1 LRQIA
6 LCLLLLLP
14 FGARADEIGPDQA
27 QALQQQLKDW
37 LAGALGPVIKLPTL
51 PWRITGAG
59 DHYLV
64 TWPIPG
70 LENSAGDIAATA
82 TLRPLD
88 GGRWSVDDV
97 KAPPQASFTV
107 VVPNSGDI
115 AMGGPMK
122 VAFSIGSQ
130 DTHAIIDPGLATAS
144 KLHMDL
150 GTVAITTETAK
161 ERQEQ
166 HVDRYLVDT
175 SLTPAQDGR
184 LDLAMDATMQGWKS
198 GAEVNG
204 GSAVAIGAQTMHA
217 LGRIDGVSR
226 DRATSLFAAVGA
238 LLGALPGDVMEK
250 GSKATWSAAAR
261 VQLRHVIEATQDM
274 LTAVKLEETID
285 GLQVEVVGMGGVA
298 MKHLQIGF
306 GGEAPEGK
314 VHAWFDIGLDGLETP
329 SLPPKLAAYLPHHF
343 EVKPSLSGLRSA
355 DLVKLAIDATEEGAD
370 NDTLAPDI
378 AALLSHG
385 GADIGIETLS
395 FDLGP
400 AKVEGSGHIVM
411 QSPVSWRGEAH
422 LTATGLDALTAQ
434 SRDDPLLQKAL
445 PVLILLRGLAK
456 PDGDRLAWDIVSD
469 GPAVS
474 VNGVDLS
481 QLGGDKSGATK
492 NTQPPKR

>member
-1 LRQIA
+1 VRPLRQIA

-14 FGARADEIGPDQA
+14 FGARADDISPDQA

-37 LAGALGPVIKLPTL
+37 LSATLGPVIKLPEL
-51 PWRITGAG
+51 PWHITASG
-59 DHYLV
+59 DHYLA

-70 LENSAGDIAATA
+70 LENAAGAMAATA
-82 TLRPLD
+82 SLRPLD

-97 KAPPQASFTV
+97 KAPPAASFAVAMPDT
-107 VVPNSGDI
+107 GDI
-115 AMGGPMK
+115 AAGGPMK

-144 KLHMDL
+144 TLHMDL

-161 ERQEQ
+161 EHQEQ
-166 HVDRYLVDT
+166 HVERYLVDT

-184 LDLAMDATMQGWKS
+184 LDLAMDATMRGWKS
-198 GAEVNG
+198 GAQVSG
-204 GSAVAIGAQTMHA
+204 AAAVAIGAQTMHA

-226 DRATSLFAAVGA
+226 DRASSLFSAVGA
-238 LLGALPGDVMEK
+238 LIGALPGDVMAK
-250 GSKATWSAAAR
+250 GSKATLSPAAR
-261 VQLRHVIEATQDM
+261 IQLRHVIEAMQDV
-274 LTAVKLEETID
+274 LTGVKLEETID
-285 GLQVEVVGMGGVA
+285 GLQVEVVGMGGVS

-306 GGEAPEGK
+306 GGEAPDGK
-314 VHAWFDIGLDGLETP
+314 VHAWFDIGLDGLATR
-329 SLPPKLAAYLPHHF
+329 SLPPKLATYLPHHF
-343 EVKPSLSGLRSA
+343 EVKPSLSGLQSA
-355 DLVKLAIDATEEGAD
+355 DLAKLAMDATQEGAD
-370 NDTLAPDI
+370 SDTLTPDI

-385 GADIGIETLS
+385 GAELGIETLS

-400 AKVEGSGHIVM
+400 AKVEGTGHIVM

-422 LTATGLDALTAQ
+422 LTATGLDELTAQ

-469 GPAVS
+469 GPALS

-481 QLGGDKSGATK
+481 QLGGDKK
-492 NTQPPKR
+492 NAQPPKR